1 MEVKLWSSW
10 GGAAAVILLLSD
22 AFPIIIANRSQNSS
36 LLSQDTALA
45 SWLNSLGSQMIGIDL

>member
-1 MEVKLWSSW
+1 MEVKLWSCW
-10 GGAAAVILLLSD
+10 GGAAAVTLLLSD

-36 LLSQDTALA
+36 LLSQNMALA